1 MFRSN
6 SNDLDYLIQQF
17 SNFESISKSARLASR
32 IANIYLQRNDHK
44 NAMEWLGHWLD
55 FEPENE
61 QVHRMIEHLDGLMA
75 DQAWRREKREAEK
88 REANEKSKSSYF
100 TMKNFL
106 ILGLAVWAFS
116 YLKNVK

>member
-6 SNDLDYLIQQF
+6 SNDLEYLIQQF
-17 SNFESISKSARLASR
+17 NNFESISKSARLASR

-55 FEPENE
+55 LEPENE

-75 DQAWRREKREAEK
+75 DQAWRRQKRETA
-88 REANEKSKSSYF
+88 EKSKSSYF

-106 ILGLAVWAFS
+106 IIGLAVWAFS

>member
-1 MFRSN
+1 MYRSN

-75 DQAWRREKREAEK
+75 DQAWRREKLKA
-88 REANEKSKSSYF
+88 AEKSKSSYF
-100 TMKNFL
+100 TMKNL
-106 ILGLAVWAFS
+106 LVIGLAVWAFS